1 MPMLTLWNFKELYI
15 HNTYGHPKF
24 SNIGLLL
31 WIRCLWHLTL
41 YLNYILKLSCC
52 LSQLLGITMR
62 ADIPLGL
69 DMLACVWKLLVGAEL
84 DPVTDLKEA
93 DLLTYNYIKKIEMV
107 RYQENQKC
115 FFLPIV
121 ITITFKV
128 LHDNMLMFISKF
140 SQIIASMNMYMYNIW
155 SFFVI

>member
-1 MPMLTLWNFKELYI
+1 
-15 HNTYGHPKF
+15 
-24 SNIGLLL
+24 
-31 WIRCLWHLTL
+31 
-41 YLNYILKLSCC
+41 
-52 LSQLLGITMR
+52 
-62 ADIPLGL
+62 
-69 DMLACVWKLLVGAEL
+69 MLACVWKLLVGAEL

-107 RYQENQKC
+107 RCQGNGKC

-140 SQIIASMNMYMYNIW
+140 SQIIASMNMYMYNI
-155 SFFVI
+155 

>member
-1 MPMLTLWNFKELYI
+1 M
-15 HNTYGHPKF
+15 
-24 SNIGLLL
+24 
-31 WIRCLWHLTL
+31 
-41 YLNYILKLSCC
+41 
-52 LSQLLGITMR
+52 
-62 ADIPLGL
+62 
-69 DMLACVWKLLVGAEL
+69 GAEL

-107 RYQENQKC
+107 RYQENQENQKC

-140 SQIIASMNMYMYNIW
+140 SQIIASMNMYMYSI
-155 SFFVI
+155 